1 MKKPGYFG
9 LVLLALCFQSVL
21 GDPTPEPK
29 PSPSANLAAQK
40 NSSGLDGAIK
50 AYDEAIRDNPSSA
63 NAYALRGAAKYAKG
77 DFDGALPDV
86 EEALAIDPRCISAL
100 LTRAHIRQKKGD
112 NDGAL
117 EDLTALSTETPKS
130 FEVWAALGLL
140 KWNRGDLDGA
150 LQGFDAAIELAPNL
164 KEALACRAAIYIR
177 RFAYRDALQDLNR
190 AIEVDPSY
198 GQALVSRGQC
208 ELYLN
213 KLVAARNDYD
223 KAIELDPLS
232 GSAFQGLAF
241 VALYNQDAKAALEY
255 FNRAIRLNVYPA
267 AYVSRAVAEIALGEY
282 HEAILDLSQDERIN
296 PKNEDGPETL
306 LWVARALNDDVDGAN
321 AELRAYLD
329 ERKSTDAWGLKRA
342 RFLLGEIDEDLFL
355 HKVARAPT
363 ELCEAYFYS
372 GLKRLLAG
380 DKSGAMDLFDTCTRF
395 EIRGFVEDQLAR
407 IKLKELAT
415 TADGN

>member
-1 MKKPGYFG
+1 MPVLG
-9 LVLLALCFQSVL
+9 LVVLVFCFHSAL
-21 GDPTPEPK
+21 GDPAAE
-29 PSPSANLAAQK
+29 PSPSLSSSPEAKK
-40 NSSGLDGAIK
+40 NPSGLDKAIN

-63 NAYALRGAAKYAKG
+63 SAYALRGAAKYAKG

-86 EEALAIDPRCISAL
+86 ETALAINPHCISAL

-112 NDGAL
+112 NNGAL
-117 EDLTALSTETPKS
+117 QDLTALSGETPKS

-140 KWNRGDLDGA
+140 KWNNGDLDGA
-150 LQGFDAAIELAPNL
+150 LQDFNTTIDLAPNL
-164 KEALACRAAIYIR
+164 KEALACRAAIYTR
-177 RFAYRDALQDLNR
+177 RFAYRDALQDLNH
-190 AIEVDPSY
+190 ALEVDPSY
-198 GQALVSRGQC
+198 EQALISRGEC
-208 ELYLN
+208 ELHLN
-213 KLVAARNDYD
+213 KLDAARNDYD

-232 GSAFQGLAF
+232 GTAFQGLAF
-241 VALYNQDAKAALEY
+241 VALHKQDANTALDY
-255 FNRAIRLNVYPA
+255 FNRAIRLNANPPA
-267 AYVSRAVAEIALGEY
+267 FVSRAVAEIALGDY
-282 HEAILDLSQDERIN
+282 HEAILDLSQAEHTN
-296 PKNEDGPETL
+296 PKNEDGPEAL
-306 LWVARALNDDVDGAN
+306 LWVARALNNDVEGAN

-329 ERKSTDAWGLKRA
+329 ERKSTDQWGLKGA

-407 IKLKELAT
+407 IKLRELAAT
-415 TADGN
+415 D